1 LPLHSQQLPNRLSS
15 APRVGR
21 FQLSSN
27 FQNGVEQK
35 EKGGAGT
42 LIFLNKLAELNTKYE
57 HQHQ

>member
-1 LPLHSQQLPNRLSS
+1 
-15 APRVGR
+15 VGR